1 MSIRVKF
8 EYQDEVTT
16 VADSVRAEEKQG
28 SLFVYDK
35 DRNVVGRFAS
45 SKVEHW
51 WSEAAKEK
59 EAF

>member
-1 MSIRVKF
+1 MPVKIKI
-8 EYQDEVTT
+8 EYADEFVL
-16 VADSVRAEEKQG
+16 VEEGVRAEEKTG

-35 DRNVVGRFAS
+35 DGNVVARFAS

-51 WSEAAKEK
+51 WTEAAKEE